1 MENYD
6 NYRETPRTGRTPGYS
21 DHEHDPQ
28 PVDPSVLTDDRD
40 NPDLLAFEKTWGH
53 RVLAG
58 LGVAMIVIALVLIAF
73 CIVQLIRVADVAA
86 LVPDIGILGLY
97 LYGTALVCGI
107 ALVPPAIIAIYVA
120 KHPARVTLA
129 IVMAIIA
136 LALVVAFFGSAMV
149 VTPQYVVTAL
159 LYALALAILPAVY
172 LIAALRIKRS
182 L

>member
-1 MENYD
+1 MLAVARRKQRAQRLKLLGQFV
-6 NYRETPRTGRTPGYS
+6 REHSWGVMIT
-21 DHEHDPQ
+21 
-28 PVDPSVLTDDRD
+28 VL
-40 NPDLLAFEKTWGH
+40 
-53 RVLAG
+53 
-58 LGVAMIVIALVLIAF
+58 IVIALVLIAF

-136 LALVVAFFGSAMV
+136 LALVVAFFGYAMV